1 MTLLM
6 FDNDAA
12 KNHIKGKVCPKMNIL
27 SFTHPL
33 MSFQPV
39 LLLPIREKQK
49 EMLAKMSEQF
59 CCIQQKK
66 NLIISFNKN
75 K

>member
-12 KNHIKGKVCPKMNIL
+12 KNHIKGKVCPKINIL
-27 SFTHPL
+27 SFTRPL

-49 EMLAKMSEQF
+49 EMLVKMP
-59 CCIQQKK
+59 
-66 NLIISFNKN
+66 
-75 K
+75 